1 MALSTRTAEF
11 LPVILLVAVAGAQ
24 QVLVRTSH
32 LTPWKGG
39 GFGMFSTLDHGA
51 FRGVT
56 IVVNGPDR
64 SETIGTP
71 PSIEAIA
78 ARVAACPSDWLLR
91 ELAESVVARE
101 QRHGNAVTDVRI
113 AVWRTDFDPV
123 TLNATE
129 RQLRAVTYDGRRL
142 SETPRAMGHDQ

>member
-1 MALSTRTAEF
+1 MILSSRAAEF
-11 LPVILLVAVAGAQ
+11 LPLVVLLVIAGAQ

-64 SETIGTP
+64 SETLDTP
-71 PSIEAIA
+71 PSLDEIA
-78 ARVAACPSDWLLR
+78 SRAATCPSDWLLR
-91 ELAESVVARE
+91 TLAEGVVARE
-101 QRHGNAVTDVRI
+101 QRHGNAVTEVRI
-113 AVWRTDFDPV
+113 SVWRTDFDPV

-129 RQLRAVTYDGRRL
+129 RQLRAVTYDGQRL
-142 SETPRAMGHDQ
+142 SDAPQPVGQ